1 MPRVSVLLPVF
12 NAADYVSASIRSVL
26 NQTFRDWELIVID
39 DGSTDDSAEVIRH
52 AIGSDCRVR
61 FISRANVGFAR
72 TLNEMLEIASGELI
86 ARLDADDEALPERI
100 AMQVRFMD
108 THPDCVVVG
117 GGVIH
122 IDADGDPLSIELY
135 PERHDEIEQRM
146 LSGGGGIIHPSV
158 MARAEPMRRCG
169 GYARD
174 CPVVE
179 DQDLWLRL
187 ALHGRL
193 ANLPQPLIR
202 YRVHAG
208 NMSFTGAEP
217 AGRRLAEV
225 LRRAHRDRNLEPP
238 ITGDWVGVPLVDD
251 WDRRRQWAW
260 SAIAFGYFS
269 TARKHAR
276 RLLKE
281 NFFSKDAWAL
291 LAYAYFPRTAEWLRR
306 VYRMRR

>member
-1 MPRVSVLLPVF
+1 MPKVSVFLPVY
-12 NAADYVSASIRSVL
+12 NAADYVATSIHSVL
-26 NQTFRDWELIVID
+26 NQTYRDLELIVID
-39 DGSTDDSAEVIRH
+39 DGSTDDSAEVIQR
-52 AIGSDCRVR
+52 AIGSDPRVR
-61 FISRANVGFAR
+61 FQSRANIGFAR
-72 TLNEMLEIASGELI
+72 TLNQMLGIASGELI
-86 ARLDADDEALPERI
+86 ARLDADDEALPERF
-100 AMQVRFMD
+100 ATQVSFMD
-108 THPDCVVVG
+108 SNADCVVVG
-117 GGVIH
+117 GGVIN
-122 IDADGDPLSIELY
+122 IDSDGDPLSIELY
-135 PERHDEIEQRM
+135 PTGHEEIEQRM

-158 MARAEPMRRCG
+158 MIRAETIRKCG
-169 GYARD
+169 GYSLD

-208 NMSFTGAEP
+208 NMSFTGADQ

-225 LRRAHRDRNLEPP
+225 LHRAHRDRNLKPP
-238 ITGDWVGVPLVDD
+238 TTSDWVGVPLVDD

-260 SAIAFGYFS
+260 SAIASGYFS

-281 NFFSKDAWAL
+281 RFFNKGAWTL
-291 LAYAYFPRTAEWLRR
+291 LAYAYFPRLADRLRGIKGG
-306 VYRMRR
+306 